1 MASKFKPGDKVRSIG
16 GVEGEIIRLND
27 DRRSV
32 AVKVPGQWK
41 GPGIVSIPL
50 VRLRRIDNYSN
61 GKPPRSSVFPRLLA

>member
-1 MASKFKPGDKVRSIG
+1 MATRFKLGDKVRSLG
-16 GVEGEIIRLND
+16 GVEGEIVRLNE

-50 VRLRRIDNYSN
+50 VRLRRIDGYSAE
-61 GKPPRSSVFPRLLA
+61 KRPRRGFVPRLLA